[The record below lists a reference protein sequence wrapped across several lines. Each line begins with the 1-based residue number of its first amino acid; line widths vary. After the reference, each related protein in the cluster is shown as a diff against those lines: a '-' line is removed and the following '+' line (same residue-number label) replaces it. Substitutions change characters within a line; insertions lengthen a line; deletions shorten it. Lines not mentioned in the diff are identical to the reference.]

1 MCNKNKQIDHISNII
16 SKGHSAFTE
25 NFTIFLIKFTKFTI
39 QIYHSNLR
47 YFRKLSLGDYI
58 DVTFIS

>member
-1 MCNKNKQIDHISNII
+1 MCNKNKQINHISNII

-39 QIYHSNLR
+39 QIRIWDILENYLW
-47 YFRKLSLGDYI
+47 KI
-58 DVTFIS
+58 I